1 MQQIK
6 KFETLEQIKEAV
18 QLLKNNWYY
27 FLWEFLR
34 EVDSDNDELMIV
46 LTLDWKE
53 VILTCVH
60 SNQEGLPK
68 ISDIFYAA
76 ELFENE
82 IYDFYGKPTVWTDN
96 HILRL
101 HNYPKN
107 YFPKRILG
115 KAIVEEKQ
123 DYIFTKTDFDWEVKV
138 QVWPIHAGIIPP
150 GHFRFTVDWEDT
162 LNLDIQNGW
171 IHRWVEQYFSKE
183 KDLEKLLEAS
193 EEIAGDSRLATS
205 LSFSKIIEKSAS
217 IEVSE
222 LTKLNRIIALELE
235 RIYNHLWTIWAII
248 NDVWQWY
255 ILNWFLEIREEFLK
269 LNKKVFGS
277 RLLWWI
283 VNFWKNNINLDEK
296 SAKKILKTIE
306 KNNDRFINLLKI
318 SISSTWIYDRLSTTW
333 IVYTET
339 ATNHSALWLAAKA
352 SGLKQDY
359 RKFDN
364 YYKELDLVPKITLW
378 ENWDCFDRFNVRA
391 EEIKTSFKILKK
403 AIKKLEKLNFK
414 EEKEKNKEIK
424 LKDWYFVSRTEGH
437 RWENLQLVYIENSE
451 IKYYKFK
458 DPSFVNWTLLEYAVL
473 NNIIADFPVCNKSFD
488 MSYSGFDV

>member
-1 MQQIK
+1 MLQIQ
-6 KFETLEQIKEAV
+6 KFETLDQLKKAI
-18 QLLKNNWYY
+18 QLLKNDSYY
-27 FLWEFLR
+27 FLGEFLR
-34 EVDSDNDELMIV
+34 EIDEKNDELMVV

-53 VILTCVH
+53 TILTCVH
-60 SNQEGLPK
+60 SNQEELPK

-82 IYDFYGKPTVWTDN
+82 IYDFYWKTTTWTNN

-107 YFPKRILG
+107 YFPKRVLG
-115 KAIVEEKQ
+115 KAMVEEKQ
-123 DYIFTKTDFDWEVKV
+123 EYIFTKIDFEWVTKV

-171 IHRWVEQYFSKE
+171 VHRWVENYFTKE
-183 KDLEKLLEAS
+183 KDLQKLLQAS
-193 EEIAGDSRLATS
+193 SEIAGDSKIATS
-205 LSFSKIIEKSAS
+205 LSFAKLIEKSAN
-217 IEVSE
+217 IKVSE
-222 LTKLNRIIALELE
+222 NTKLERIIALELE

-269 LNKKVFGS
+269 LNKKVFND
-277 RLLWWI
+277 RLLSWVI
-283 VNFWKNNINLDEK
+283 NFGKNNVSLDEK
-296 SAKKILKTIE
+296 KTKKILKTIKKIE
-306 KNNDRFINLLKI
+306 DRFLNLLNI

-333 IVYTET
+333 IVTEET
-339 ATNHSALWLAAKA
+339 ALTHSALWLAAKA
-352 SGLKQDY
+352 SGIKQDY
-359 RKFDN
+359 REFDEYYTKFD
-364 YYKELDLVPKITLW
+364 LSPKITLW

-391 EEIKTSFKILKK
+391 EEVKESFEIIKK
-403 AIKKLEKLNFK
+403 AIKKLDFDKK
-414 EEKEKNKEIK
+414 EEKNKEIK

-437 RWENLQLVYIENSE
+437 RWENMQMIYVENWE

-488 MSYSGFDV
+488 LSYSGFDV